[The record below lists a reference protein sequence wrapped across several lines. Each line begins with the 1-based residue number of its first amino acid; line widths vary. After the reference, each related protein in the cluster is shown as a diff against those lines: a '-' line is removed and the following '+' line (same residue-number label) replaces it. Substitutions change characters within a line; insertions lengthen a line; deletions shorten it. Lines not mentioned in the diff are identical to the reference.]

1 MKVRLNLATKALET
15 HRRFLVGSGLVAFFA
30 VAAFLGLGWYAYSA
44 RAAHAEL
51 RALTE
56 KTRLEMDKLE
66 SERKD
71 LERYFGQKDIAE
83 LHDRAAFINT
93 ILDARGFNWTLMF
106 MDLERILPGGV
117 RVISIE
123 PKQVSGRVELK
134 LTVGT
139 INDEAELKFEHALE
153 ESKAFTDVRIQHVG
167 TPSAGPGANQNADQ
181 KVVQL
186 TTVYSR
192 S

>member
-15 HRRFLVGSGLVAFFA
+15 HRRFLVGAGLAAFFA
-30 VAAFLGLGWYAYSA
+30 GAAFLGLGWHVYSA
-44 RAAHAEL
+44 RKADAEL
-51 RALTE
+51 RARTE
-56 KTRLEMDKLE
+56 RTRLEMAKLE
-66 SERKD
+66 SQRKD

-106 MDLERILPGGV
+106 MDLEHVLPGGV

-139 INDEAELKFEHALE
+139 INDEAELKFEHTLE
-153 ESKAFTDVRIQHVG
+153 ESKAFTEVRIQHVG
-167 TPSAGPGANQNADQ
+167 TPSAGQGGNQSADQ